1 MGKKELNEKIE
12 KNNVLQTSMIDNL
25 KKDLVEIQME
35 TFNNINNIS

>member
-1 MGKKELNEKIE
+1 MRKKELNEKIE